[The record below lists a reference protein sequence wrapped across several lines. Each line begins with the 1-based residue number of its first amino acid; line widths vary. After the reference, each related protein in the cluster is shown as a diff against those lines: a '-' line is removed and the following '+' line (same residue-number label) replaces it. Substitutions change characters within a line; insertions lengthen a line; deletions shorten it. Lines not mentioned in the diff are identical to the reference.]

1 MLLPDFSQW
10 QSTGKPDWV
19 PTPDFADIKRLN
31 GGAAIIRVSHGLN
44 HRDHCFTRN
53 RRAAQRHEYAFL
65 GLYHFATPGDI
76 AAQARA
82 FCRWVGKLAPNE
94 IPIVDIERGSGD
106 QSSRAEKWFRIVDSK
121 LGLSHLPLRKR
132 SWLYS
137 GESFLTTQ
145 LGGVRASG
153 RNIWVAAY
161 RRKEPTLDHILW
173 QSTDGGKHGIH
184 KIGWPGAGKCDTNL
198 FHGSLKQL
206 VTVISRDDLPYPMK
220 QITQMVKDGVAA
232 ELNTELGDSG
242 ITPAQGAKAAVQ
254 THQDLEQLRQTVDAL
269 AAFVHTHLPGPPA
282 PADGPAPNS
291 GTPGRRAGTRTATSP
306 TT

>member
-1 MLLPDFSQW
+1 MRLEDVDPSGGAAMLLPDFSQW

-19 PTPDFADIKRLN
+19 PTPDFAGIKRRN
-31 GGAAIIRVSHGLN
+31 GGAAIIRVGYGLN
-44 HRDHCFTRN
+44 HRDHCFARN
-53 RRAAQRHEYAFL
+53 RRAAQRHKYAFL
-65 GLYHFATPGDI
+65 GLYHFITPGDV

-82 FCRWVGKLAPNE
+82 FCEWVGKLAPNE

-121 LGLSHLPLRKR
+121 LGLSPLPLKKR

-161 RRKEPTLDHILW
+161 RQTEPTLDHILW
-173 QSTDGGKHGIH
+173 QSTDGGDNGIH
-184 KIGWPGAGKCDTNL
+184 KIGWPGAGRCDTNV

-206 VTVISRDDLPYPMK
+206 AAVISRDDLPYPK
-220 QITQMVKDGVAA
+220 KDIIKIVGKVFSAELRTEFDGVTFA
-232 ELNTELGDSG
+232 E
-242 ITPAQGAKAAVQ
+242 GAKAAVH
-254 THQDLEQLRQTVDAL
+254 THQELEPLRQQVEDL
-269 AAFVHTHLPGPPA
+269 ATYVEQHLPGGQRTEHA
-282 PADGPAPNS
+282 S
-291 GTPGRRAGTRTATSP
+291 TR
-306 TT
+306 